1 MQINEEVQIILN
13 AAYDEAIER
22 KHEFLTPEHI
32 LYTALFFNNVR
43 EIISECEVNPD
54 ELKEKINSYLD
65 KEIPLI
71 DEGEPV
77 QTVGL
82 QHVIE
87 RAVAHIE
94 HSSKKELTFS
104 DLIVSIYDQKNSY
117 SSYFMKELGLT
128 RLDLLRVI
136 SHRRPEE
143 AAEDVSGETEDSP
156 SVKGEPGREKKN
168 FLEKYTTELT
178 ALAGKDELDPL
189 IGRAEISERIIQVLC
204 RRLKNNPVLVGR
216 PRSR

>member
-32 LYTALFFNNVR
+32 LYTALFFNDVR
-43 EIISECEVNPD
+43 EIISACEVNPD

-65 KEIPLI
+65 REIPLI
-71 DEGEPV
+71 EEGEPV

-94 HSSKKELTFS
+94 HSSKMELTFS

-117 SSYFMKELGLT
+117 SSYFMKELGLN

-136 SHRRPEE
+136 SRRKPEE
-143 AAEDVSGETEDSP
+143 AEDASEEADDITTADT
-156 SVKGEPGREKKN
+156 EPGREKKS
-168 FLEKYTTELT
+168 FLEKYKTELT
-178 ALAGKDELDPL
+178 APAGKDELDPL
-189 IGRAEISERIIQVLC
+189 IGRAEISE
-204 RRLKNNPVLVGR
+204 
-216 PRSR
+216 